1 MEVAEGAGVFVGI
14 GCLGSGRRQLIAI
27 WTNDGLVSLFLGLSL
42 TKDWLEQISRQSF
55 PKGKDLVVSGMFLI
69 INPLLMRL
77 STLF

>member
-27 WTNDGLVSLFLGLSL
+27 WTNDGQVSLFLGLSL
-42 TKDWLEQISRQSF
+42 TKDWLEQISSQSF

-69 INPLLMRL
+69 INPLLRRL